1 MANTDRYIMGLIENL
16 ENLTGTLS
24 SPLSINGRLSNATLR
39 GERVELRMNDQ
50 LVLQWRY
57 EDEDDTAWRDLI
69 DLSVT
74 DYETLLN
81 LPTVNGEELRG
92 ELSGIFMLVSD
103 EITEQ
108 ELTNILND

>member
-1 MANTDRYIMGLIENL
+1 MPNLIGKMNID
-16 ENLTGTLS
+16 GTLKGIIS
-24 SPLSINGRLSNATLR
+24 GGATFTGRLSNPALR

-50 LVLQWRY
+50 LILQFRY

-74 DYETLLN
+74 DYETLSN
-81 LPTVNGEELRG
+81 LPTVNGEELMG

>member
-1 MANTDRYIMGLIENL
+1 MSEVDRYINGLVNHL

-24 SPLSINGRLSNATLR
+24 SPANITGVLSNATLR
-39 GERVELRMNDQ
+39 GAKVELRIEGTIIQ
-50 LVLQWRY
+50 YKY